1 MKLLDKDLSW
11 QRLKNA
17 SFISS
22 CMPGFVSWVSFAL
35 SLDVLSV
42 PTFPCR
48 RNPGRVKSPCP
59 LWIHSSG
66 TAFPQGAAFTHLSI
80 QEPGGWHPAHGSS
93 LTNWDPFFSELQ
105 SSECAW
111 PGNAQHDWD
120 CSEKVSHS
128 SVTHCL
134 YSDSLQDPPFLF
146 FFFFP
151 WSPSRYKSSTYG
163 SLSKL
168 FPEKEFHPLL
178 RAGLDMQHP
187 EIKMVWL
194 TGWKGMGANS
204 PLLCWACS
212 SSATA
217 TTVSQGCRIPEF
229 HPRQIMRNSNF
240 LICTCNSFWKCPATG
255 ATEKVQDHI
264 FNNLP
269 WSTVSWAA
277 VKIASLV
284 MGPTNAFAHL
294 LSCIFAGLHT

>member
-1 MKLLDKDLSW
+1 M
-11 QRLKNA
+11 RA
-17 SFISS
+17 SSAPA
-22 CMPGFVSWVSFAL
+22 CQAL
-35 SLDVLSV
+35 SAGWALLFPWMCSLSLHLPAGETLEGLNLPVHSGFTLQAQPFPREQPLPISASRNRGAGTLPMAPLSQTGILSFLSCRAASV
-42 PTFPCR
+42 PGLAMPSTT
-48 RNPGRVKSPCP
+48 
-59 LWIHSSG
+59 G
-66 TAFPQGAAFTHLSI
+66 TAQKRF
-80 QEPGGWHPAHGSS
+80 
-93 LTNWDPFFSELQ
+93 LTALWLTA
-105 SSECAW
+105 CT
-111 PGNAQHDWD
+111 
-120 CSEKVSHS
+120 
-128 SVTHCL
+128 VTACKIH
-134 YSDSLQDPPFLF
+134 LF

-204 PLLCWACS
+204 LLLCWACS

-217 TTVSQGCRIPEF
+217 TTVSQGCPIPEF